1 MNVLVIGG
9 GASGMMAA
17 VTAAENGARVTLL
30 EKKEQLGKKI
40 LITGNGKC
48 NYGNLLTGPSDYRGH
63 DRNLARSVLRA
74 FPVEKSID
82 WFEASGML
90 SMSRREYL
98 YPASQNAA
106 TVVTI
111 FKRRLKESGV
121 EVVTDCYVSK
131 VLEDGGIFRAVT
143 SRGEYSADRLILAC
157 GSEAGVSDERAFNAY
172 GFLSSFGHYV
182 YPALPA
188 LVPLLSDSG
197 MENTWDGVRVIA
209 SVAYRENREEGEV
222 QLTKKGISGIP
233 VFQLSRYVAEDLR
246 LRPVFVTIDFLPNYE
261 EEALTGYLK
270 EIRSLKRGEQDG
282 YEVLTGW
289 LPKKLAEAFSRTSPE
304 LFRKKVSEYSDNDAE
319 TLVRLVK
326 DFRLRITGTEDMK
339 NAQTITGGADTT
351 EFSAKMES
359 LLVPGLYVTGE
370 LLDVDGRCGGYNLH
384 FAFATGYIAGMS
396 AAEAV
401 TKG

>member
-1 MNVLVIGG
+1 MKVLVIGG

-17 VTAAENGARVTLL
+17 VTAAEKGADVTLL

-40 LITGNGKC
+40 LVTGNGKC

-63 DRNLARSVLRA
+63 DRALIRSVLKA
-74 FPVEKSID
+74 YPVEKSID
-82 WFEASGML
+82 WFESSGML

-111 FKRRLKESGV
+111 LKRRLKEAGV
-121 EVVTDCYVSK
+121 EVVTDCYVSRIS
-131 VLEDGGIFRAVT
+131 EISEEGTGFTAFT
-143 SRGEYSADRLILAC
+143 SRGEFTADKLILAC
-157 GSEAGVSDERAFNAY
+157 GSEAGVTDERAFNAY
-172 GFLSSFGHYV
+172 GFLTSFGHYV

-188 LVPLLSDSG
+188 LVPLFSDSG
-197 MENTWDGVRVIA
+197 LESIWDGVRVIA
-209 SVAYRENREEGEV
+209 AVTYRENREEGEI

-233 VFQLSRYVAEDLR
+233 VFQLSRYIAEDLR
-246 LRPVFVTIDFLPNYE
+246 LRPAFVTIDFLPNYE
-261 EEALTGYLK
+261 EEALIGYLT
-270 EIRSLKRGEQDG
+270 ELKGTKRAEQDG

-289 LPKKLAEAFSRTSPE
+289 LPKKLAEAFSRQDSTF
-304 LFRKKVSEYSDNDAE
+304 LRKKTGDYSEADARKLVSM
-319 TLVRLVK
+319 VK
-326 DFRLRITGTEDMK
+326 DFRLRITGTDDLRA
-339 NAQTITGGADTT
+339 AQTITGGADTT
-351 EFSAKMES
+351 EFSAQLES

-396 AAEAV
+396 AA
-401 TKG
+401 G

>member
-1 MNVLVIGG
+1 MKVLVIGG

-17 VTAAENGARVTLL
+17 VTAASFGASVTLL

-63 DRNLARSVLRA
+63 DRTLIKSVLRA
-74 FPVEKSID
+74 FPIEKSID

-98 YPASQNAA
+98 YPASQNAS
-106 TVVTI
+106 TVVSI
-111 FKRRLKESGV
+111 FKRRLKECGV

-131 VLEDGGIFRAVT
+131 VLETGNTFKAVT
-143 SRGEYSADRLILAC
+143 SRGEYTADKLILAC
-157 GSEAGVSDERAFNAY
+157 GSEAGVTDERAFNAY
-172 GFLSSFGHYV
+172 SFLSSFGHYV

-188 LVPLLSDSG
+188 LVPLFTDCG
-197 MENTWDGVRVIA
+197 MENVWDGVRVIA
-209 SVAYRENREEGEV
+209 SVSYRENREEGEI

-233 VFQLSRYVAEDLR
+233 VFQLSRYVSEDLR
-246 LRPVFVTIDFLPNYE
+246 LRPVFMTIDFLPNYE
-261 EEALTGYLK
+261 EEALKGYLM
-270 EIRSLKRGEQDG
+270 ELRGTKREEQDG

-289 LPKKLAEAFSRTSPE
+289 LPKKLAEAFSRTDTAF
-304 LFRKKVSEYSDNDAE
+304 FRKKTGEYTEEDAAK
-319 TLVRLVK
+319 LVRMVK
-326 DFRLRITGTEDMK
+326 DFRVKITGTDDLK

-351 EFSAKMES
+351 EFSATLES

-384 FAFATGYIAGMS
+384 FAFATGYIAGKS
-396 AAEAV
+396 AA
-401 TKG
+401 GD

>member
-1 MNVLVIGG
+1 MRVLVIGG

-17 VTAAENGARVTLL
+17 ITAASEGARVTLL

-63 DRNLARSVLRA
+63 DRALIRSVLKA
-74 FPVEKSID
+74 FPAEKSID

-90 SMSRREYL
+90 SMSKREYL
-98 YPASQNAA
+98 YPASQNAS

-111 FKRRLKESGV
+111 LKRRLRETGV

-131 VLEDGGIFRAVT
+131 VTEEGSTFKAVT
-143 SRGEYSADRLILAC
+143 SRGEYTADRLILAC
-157 GSEAGVSDERAFNAY
+157 GSEAGVTDERAFNAY

-188 LVPLLSDSG
+188 LVPLFSDSG

-209 SVAYRENREEGEV
+209 SVTYRENREEGEV

-261 EEALTGYLK
+261 EEALIGYLLELK
-270 EIRSLKRGEQDG
+270 ETKRAEQDG

-289 LPKKLAEAFSRTSPE
+289 LPKKLAEAFSRKEPE
-304 LFRKKVSEYSDNDAE
+304 FFRKKIGDYSRNDAE
-319 TLVRLVK
+319 KLVRMVK
-326 DFRLRITGTEDMK
+326 DLRLQITATDDFK

-351 EFSAKMES
+351 EFSPKLES

-396 AAEAV
+396 AA
-401 TKG
+401 GN

>member
-1 MNVLVIGG
+1 MKVLVIGG

-17 VTAAENGARVTLL
+17 VTAAEKGADVTLL

-40 LITGNGKC
+40 LVTGNGKC

-63 DRNLARSVLRA
+63 DRALIRSVLKA
-74 FPVEKSID
+74 YPVEKSID
-82 WFEASGML
+82 WFESSGML

-111 FKRRLKESGV
+111 LKRRLKEAGV
-121 EVVTDCYVSK
+121 EVVTDCYVSRIS
-131 VLEDGGIFRAVT
+131 EISEEGTGFTAFT
-143 SRGEYSADRLILAC
+143 SRGEFTADKLILAC
-157 GSEAGVSDERAFNAY
+157 GSEAGVTDERAFNAY
-172 GFLSSFGHYV
+172 GFLTSFGHYV

-188 LVPLLSDSG
+188 LVPLFSDSG
-197 MENTWDGVRVIA
+197 LESIWDGVRVIA
-209 SVAYRENREEGEV
+209 AVTYRENREEGEI

-233 VFQLSRYVAEDLR
+233 VFQLSRYIAEDLR
-246 LRPVFVTIDFLPNYE
+246 LRPAFVTIDFLPNYE
-261 EEALTGYLK
+261 EEALIGYLT
-270 EIRSLKRGEQDG
+270 ELKGTKRAEQDG

-289 LPKKLAEAFSRTSPE
+289 LPKKLAEAFSRQDSTFLRNKTGDYSE
-304 LFRKKVSEYSDNDAE
+304 ADARKLVSM
-319 TLVRLVK
+319 VK
-326 DFRLRITGTEDMK
+326 DFRLRITGTDDLRA
-339 NAQTITGGADTT
+339 AQTITGGADTT
-351 EFSAKMES
+351 EFSAQLES

-396 AAEAV
+396 AA
-401 TKG
+401 G